1 MQNFK
6 TMREYIESIKKQF
19 EYCKSVGEKTFV
31 QLIEKD
37 FFWQYNEESN
47 SIAIIVNHLWD
58 NMKSHRIIAI
68 TIFSTLM
75 LMSCN
80 SEKEKN
86 STEEKQST
94 QSENMIAVN
103 SDTMASCSPR
113 ILNRNKEKGLILLNK
128 NQLNEVSDKAKKLD
142 KNLPI
147 IGLLMYDDVLIT
159 ELTAPMDV
167 FTKHSE
173 SEEKLFNVIIIA
185 ETYDFIVS
193 EEGLK
198 MFPDYTIE
206 NCPKLD
212 VLIVPSAYDM
222 SRQIKNKNLVG
233 FITAQNNNTEYTV
246 SNCSG
251 ANLIGESGIA
261 DGKKIVTWIGG
272 GEDLQ
277 KNYPN
282 LKVQDDG
289 TIGYVEDGKFLSSNG
304 NLVSYISSLELL
316 EKMTNLKHRKFV
328 ESYLF
333 LDRLKNW
340 EK

>member
-1 MQNFK
+1 
-6 TMREYIESIKKQF
+6 
-19 EYCKSVGEKTFV
+19 
-31 QLIEKD
+31 
-37 FFWQYNEESN
+37 
-47 SIAIIVNHLWD
+47 
-58 NMKSHRIIAI
+58 
-68 TIFSTLM
+68 
-75 LMSCN
+75 MSCN
-80 SEKEKN
+80 SKNQKKDKE
-86 STEEKQST
+86 EEQT
-94 QSENMIAVN
+94 TNSENMMATN
-103 SDTMASCSPR
+103 SDAMASCSPR
-113 ILNRNKEKGLILLNK
+113 ILNRNKENGLILLTDK
-128 NQLNEVSDKAKKLD
+128 QIEEVSEKAKKLD
-142 KNLPI
+142 ENLPI

-173 SEEKLFNVIIIA
+173 SGEKLFNVITIA
-185 ETYDFIVS
+185 ETYDFIVG

-222 SRQIKNKNLVG
+222 SRQIKNQNLVD

-246 SNCSG
+246 SNCAG

-289 TIGYVEDGKFLSSNG
+289 VIGYVEDGKFLSSNG

-316 EKMTNLKHRKFV
+316 EKMTNLEHRKFV